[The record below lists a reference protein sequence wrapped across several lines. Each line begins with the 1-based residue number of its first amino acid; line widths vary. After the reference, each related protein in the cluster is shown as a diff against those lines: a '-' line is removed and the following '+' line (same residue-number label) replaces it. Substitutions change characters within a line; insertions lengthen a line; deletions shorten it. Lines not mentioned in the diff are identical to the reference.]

1 MRERRNG
8 GPLVGRIDSTFALL
22 LALALAA
29 PARGQVPRD
38 LIDEALD
45 QPLADLEIKDTPIR
59 ETLAVIE
66 QRTGLQFVIDQ
77 DVVDLMP
84 YGERT
89 RVSVVIRDLS
99 VRRGLAQVLDG
110 LGLQMLVEPGGVYV
124 VPAPVL
130 ERLGRR
136 LTIEEVNL
144 LGMLAEGPWSAD
156 QTSGRMEFQIEPQSK
171 PAEALRQALEQVQA
185 PNALRQLEAA
195 SALLGWVWRPEGA
208 CLVFERRR
216 DDIRRRLDW
225 PLDLTYQREPLD
237 RLLVDLG
244 ARVGVL
250 MKFEPGAL
258 QKVAA
263 RERPVD
269 LIQRGI
275 SVRQILERICG
286 NTGLRYEIQDDGVQ
300 ILPPVED
307 TSGPTAATIQQWV
320 RIEVEIRPGVKMD
333 LFVRQDQLPPEFQA
347 EAQRKLDEILHG
359 E

>member
-1 MRERRNG
+1 MSERRNG
-8 GPLVGRIDSTFALL
+8 GPLIGLIQATFGLL
-22 LALALAA
+22 LVMALAS
-29 PARGQVPRD
+29 PASGQTRD
-38 LIDEALD
+38 LVEEALD
-45 QPLADLEIKDTPIR
+45 QPLAELEIKETAIR
-59 ETLAVIE
+59 DALARIE
-66 QRTGLQFVIDQ
+66 QRTGLHFVIDQ
-77 DVVDLMP
+77 AVVDLMP

-89 RVSVVIRDLS
+89 RVSVVIRDMS
-99 VRRGLAQVLDG
+99 VRTGLTQVLDG
-110 LGLQMLVEPGGVYV
+110 LGLRMFVEQADVV
-124 VPAPVL
+124 IVPAPVL

-144 LGMLAEGPWSAD
+144 LGTLAAGPWSED
-156 QTSGRMEFQIEPQSK
+156 QTAYKREFRIDPQAQPMEAF
-171 PAEALRQALEQVQA
+171 RQALKQVQA
-185 PNALRQLEAA
+185 PNALRQVEAA
-195 SALLGWVWRPEGA
+195 TELLGWVWRPEGM
-208 CLVFERRR
+208 CLVFEQRR
-216 DDIRRRLDW
+216 DDVRRRLDW

-263 RERPVD
+263 RERAVD
-269 LIQRGI
+269 LIQRGV

-300 ILPPVED
+300 ILAPVEN
-307 TSGPTAATIQQWV
+307 TTGPTAATIQLWV

-333 LFVRQDQLPPEFQA
+333 LFLRLDQFPPEFQA
-347 EAQRKLDEILHG
+347 EAQKKRDEILRG